1 MKIFEE
7 MWSGVSD
14 KVTDL
19 VFRMEQLD
27 PDFLSYLGSRW
38 QLDRAQA
45 IHQAPEPEVAA
56 VAGGVRAAQDA
67 AIETNQSPTET
78 KKEPVRNTGRKVGRN
93 DPCPCGSGKK
103 FKACHMNKAG
113 QADLF

>member
-19 VFRMEQLD
+19 VFRMEEARSSISCL
-27 PDFLSYLGSRW
+27 YLGSRW
-38 QLDRAQA
+38 QLDRAKA
-45 IHQAPEPEVAA
+45 IHDAPEPEVAA

-67 AIETNQSPTET
+67 AIATN
-78 KKEPVRNTGRKVGRN
+78 
-93 DPCPCGSGKK
+93 
-103 FKACHMNKAG
+103 
-113 QADLF
+113 